1 MQNKKGKRMKTVKI
15 LGTNY
20 RIEYKTRKEDLKLEN
35 VDGYCDFSIKK
46 IVCIKRLEEDKDLL
60 DLADLSAIDKRILRH
75 EILHAFIYESG
86 LWTDSF
92 SVQNW
97 GTNEEMTDW
106 FAIQTPKIFEVYK
119 ELKILN

>member
-1 MQNKKGKRMKTVKI
+1 MKTVKI